1 MQQTKPT
8 NVRPSQAHA
17 PLGSAA
23 AAVMIARPLAD
34 IDGAE
39 GLEERARLRHDSKL
53 VAIISSL
60 WRSAT
65 CP

>member
-1 MQQTKPT
+1 MEQTKPT
-8 NVRPSQAHA
+8 NVRPSQAHG

-23 AAVMIARPLAD
+23 AAVIARPLAD

>member
-1 MQQTKPT
+1 MEQTKPT
-8 NVRPSQAHA
+8 HIRHRRAHG
-17 PLGSAA
+17 PFGSAA
-23 AAVMIARPLAD
+23 AAVIARPLAD

-53 VAIISSL
+53 VAIIGSL